1 MNSRVER
8 APGSAAPDRII
19 LWVATALL
27 GFGAVLVFSASSHL
41 AAEYYNRP
49 LLFFIKQSVFF
60 FVGVA
65 VLIGVSR
72 VPYTFWQRTYRIW
85 LLLGAVL
92 LVAVLFSAEV
102 RGARRWLSIGP
113 FGLHPAEV
121 FRFGVIL
128 FLAAMLSRRRRQ
140 EPTFKKHT
148 LPHLALLGFGGVLL
162 MLQPDFGSVVLLA
175 ATVFS
180 MLYVAGTPIRHL
192 ALTTIPAVLLA
203 VLVVFGFG
211 YKRHRLDN
219 YVDGLRDPFEAGY
232 QVKQALIFMGDGGLF
247 GKGLGGGN
255 AKFLY
260 VPDAHT
266 DFILASI
273 GEELGFIVLVIMLSA
288 YALLLLRGL
297 RIASRAPDRFSSLLV
312 AGLIISLGLQAA
324 LNISV
329 VLGLVPPTGLPL
341 PLLSYGGTSVLFTT
355 PALAIVLNVSR
366 HVQR

>member
-1 MNSRVER
+1 MHSQADHKAGV
-8 APGSAAPDRII
+8 APDQII

-41 AAEYYNRP
+41 AQTIFDRP
-49 LLFFIKQSVFF
+49 LLFFVKQSVFF
-60 FVGVA
+60 FVGVG

-72 VPYTFWQRTYRIW
+72 VPYTFWQRTYKLW
-85 LLLGAVL
+85 LLLGVVL
-92 LVAVLFSAEV
+92 LVAVLFAPEV

-113 FGLHPAEV
+113 FGLQPAEV

-128 FLAAMLSRRRRQ
+128 FMAATLSRRRRQ
-140 EPTFKKHT
+140 EPTFKRHT
-148 LPHLALLGFGGVLL
+148 LPHLVLLGIGSVFL
-162 MLQPDFGSVVLLA
+162 MLQPDFGSVLLLA

-180 MLYVAGTPIRHL
+180 MLYVAGTPLRHL
-192 ALTTIPAVLLA
+192 TLTTLPAVALA

-219 YVDGLRDPFEAGY
+219 YVEGLRDPLEAGY

-255 AKFLY
+255 AKFLH

-273 GEELGFIVLVIMLSA
+273 GEELGFVALVLMLTA
-288 YALLLLRGL
+288 YVLLLLRGL
-297 RIASRAPDRFSSLLV
+297 RIAARAPDRFASLLV
-312 AGLIISLGLQAA
+312 AGLMISLGLQAA
-324 LNISV
+324 LNIGV

-341 PLLSYGGTSVLFTT
+341 PLLSYGGSSVLFTT
-355 PALAIVLNVSR
+355 TALAIVLNVSR
-366 HVQR
+366 HVQE